1 VRVLEAFRSVYTGRQ
16 YVRVLEAFRSV
27 YTGRQYVRVLGA
39 FGPVYTGK
47 CLFVQ
52 LASAHKF
59 LMGEVN
65 THHHLQAMAEE
76 PAETVAE
83 LLQQDDGQDYDLDEA
98 PGHQPQGHSGR
109 QPRAHQPARRPA
121 PYHQYREGLSN
132 LKMYQPYNLLR
143 VAHLKR
149 AFPGGDNCA
158 ADAHKE
164 GKGQR
169 DHTNDQCPFQ
179 RWRHTTP
186 QDRSYPNTASVHQ
199 HMQQQNPRPTS
210 NPLPLQQLQQQ
221 VVPNSTPWQGGAP
234 MSGVMNANV
243 VNTFNLAVPDAGGAV
258 ALATAIQRSQQG

>member
-1 VRVLEAFRSVYTGRQ
+1 
-16 YVRVLEAFRSV
+16 
-27 YTGRQYVRVLGA
+27 
-39 FGPVYTGK
+39 
-47 CLFVQ
+47 
-52 LASAHKF
+52 
-59 LMGEVN
+59 MGEVN

-83 LLQQDDGQDYDLDEA
+83 LLQQDDGGHDLDKA
-98 PGHQPQGHSGR
+98 PGHQPQSHSGR

-121 PYHQYREGLSN
+121 PYHQHREGLSN
-132 LKMYQPYNLLR
+132 LKVYKPYNLLR

-186 QDRSYPNTASVHQ
+186 QHRSYPNASSAHP
-199 HMQQQNPRPTS
+199 HMQQQNPRPSS

-221 VVPNSTPWQGGAP
+221 VVPASTPRQGGAP

-243 VNTFNLAVPDAGGAV
+243 VNTFNLAVPDAQVVSYCVCACLCCARV
-258 ALATAIQRSQQG
+258 CSCVSK